1 MTRTLGSTFQTEL
14 AAKELSPF
22 FAVEMDFDGDPVR
35 LWGGYGNLVIDGD
48 TYTGAAT
55 LLNISAISETSEVQA
70 NGITVTLSGIDNSLI
85 SAALSEAYQGRELKV
100 YFGVLNDA
108 GAIIDDPYIAFKGRM
123 DVMTI
128 DEGAESSTMS
138 VTAESRLI
146 DLDVTR
152 ERRYTD
158 ADQKIDFPDDKGLE
172 FIADIQDKEIIWG
185 GR

>member
-1 MTRTLGSTFQTEL
+1 
-14 AAKELSPF
+14 
-22 FAVEMDFDGDPVR
+22 
-35 LWGGYGNLVIDGD
+35 
-48 TYTGAAT
+48 
-55 LLNISAISETSEVQA
+55 
-70 NGITVTLSGIDNSLI
+70 
-85 SAALSEAYQGRELKV
+85 
-100 YFGVLNDA
+100 
-108 GAIIDDPYIAFKGRM
+108 
-123 DVMTI
+123 MTI

>member
-1 MTRTLGSTFQTEL
+1 
-14 AAKELSPF
+14 
-22 FAVEMDFDGDPVR
+22 
-35 LWGGYGNLVIDGD
+35 
-48 TYTGAAT
+48 
-55 LLNISAISETSEVQA
+55 
-70 NGITVTLSGIDNSLI
+70 
-85 SAALSEAYQGRELKV
+85 
-100 YFGVLNDA
+100 
-108 GAIIDDPYIAFKGRM
+108 
-123 DVMTI
+123 
-128 DEGAESSTMS
+128 MS

>member
-1 MTRTLGSTFQTEL
+1 MTRTLGSSFQTEL
-14 AAKELSPF
+14 AATELSPF
-22 FAVEMDFDGDPVR
+22 FAIEMDFEGDPVR
-35 LWGGYGNLVIDGD
+35 LWGGYGNIVIDGD
-48 TYTGAAT
+48 SYFGAAT
-55 LLNISAISETSEVQA
+55 LLNISPISETSEVQA
-70 NGITVTLSGIDNSLI
+70 NGITVTLSGIDTSLI
-85 SAALSEAYQGRELKV
+85 SAALSENYQGREMKV
-100 YFGVLNDA
+100 YFGVLNDS

-123 DVMTI
+123 DIMTI
-128 DEGAESSTMS
+128 DEDGETSTIS

-146 DLDVTR
+146 DLDVSR